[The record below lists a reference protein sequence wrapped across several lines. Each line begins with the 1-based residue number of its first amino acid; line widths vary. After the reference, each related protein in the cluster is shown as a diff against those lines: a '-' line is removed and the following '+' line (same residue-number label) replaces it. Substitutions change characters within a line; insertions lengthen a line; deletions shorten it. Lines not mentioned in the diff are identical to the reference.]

1 MVSSLRSG
9 RNVTFRI
16 LDVDWCTS
24 DKVILASDDGCIR
37 VLEMS
42 MKSTCFRMD
51 EQELIGEAH
60 SWEGACCH
68 TIWSSAEMAAAALFQ
83 RTLRKH
89 KSNHFSV
96 ISFMCPTLC
105 TDGNPLCI
113 MTCESC
119 VWLRWSVKANL
130 GDWGILFLFCVVVLR
145 SFCLK
150 ENKTS
155 MHDFFFLKKK

>member
-51 EQELIGEAH
+51 EQELTGMGRQ
-60 SWEGACCH
+60 WKCVCD
-68 TIWSSAEMAAAALFQ
+68 TCLYFVQAALFQ
-83 RTLRKH
+83 RQSCLCFISVLLSNHLSLRKYINF
-89 KSNHFSV
+89 KLECAGLCNCRCQSFSA
-96 ISFMCPTLC
+96 SGLASAPSLTLC
-105 TDGNPLCI
+105 RVLCQKI
-113 MTCESC
+113 KDVYIKMIHLEFRRTHQR
-119 VWLRWSVKANL
+119 RW
-130 GDWGILFLFCVVVLR
+130 I
-145 SFCLK
+145 
-150 ENKTS
+150 
-155 MHDFFFLKKK
+155 